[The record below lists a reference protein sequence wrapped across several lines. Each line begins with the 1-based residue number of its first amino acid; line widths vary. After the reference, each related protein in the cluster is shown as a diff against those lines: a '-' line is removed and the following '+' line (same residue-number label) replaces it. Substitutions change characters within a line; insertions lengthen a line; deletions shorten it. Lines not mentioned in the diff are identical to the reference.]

1 MFLCTIHKYLSKKRR
16 ELKRKKMEKNTVEDV
31 SFAVRPFFATLLY
44 CIFVNENSGNM
55 QVVKIQVNSKEEL
68 Q

>member
-1 MFLCTIHKYLSKKRR
+1 
-16 ELKRKKMEKNTVEDV
+16 MEKNTIEDV

-55 QVVKIQVNSKEEL
+55 QLVKIQVNSKEEL
-68 Q
+68 QWSSMPIPTLDFPLHF